1 MIREEEEE
9 GLSWLVLLW
18 RLLDES
24 PGSESREEERGVYLR
39 GIEEEEEEEE
49 GNLARSGAEAAA
61 GELGVWV
68 KTSFMIRK
76 FLDFHEIF
84 ISLPHLFCASGVY
97 QMVDQQQVC
106 SCVIV
111 VLHIIQFRLPVLLQ
125 AARESVN
132 VAPYSSA

>member
-1 MIREEEEE
+1 MIREEEEEEE

-39 GIEEEEEEEE
+39 GIEEEEEEEGEEEGEEEE

-61 GELGVWV
+61 GELGVGG
-68 KTSFMIRK
+68 KTSFMIRN

-97 QMVDQQQVC
+97 
-106 SCVIV
+106 
-111 VLHIIQFRLPVLLQ
+111 
-125 AARESVN
+125 
-132 VAPYSSA
+132 

>member
-1 MIREEEEE
+1 MIREEEE

-49 GNLARSGAEAAA
+49 EEGNLARSGAEAVA
-61 GELGVWV
+61 GELGVGG

-97 QMVDQQQVC
+97 QMVD
-106 SCVIV
+106 
-111 VLHIIQFRLPVLLQ
+111 
-125 AARESVN
+125 
-132 VAPYSSA
+132 